1 MSPAKRLRR
10 RSALATWHRRLGLTA
25 ALFVLLLA
33 ITGLALNHTDSLGL
47 DERYVG
53 AGWLIGWYGI
63 DAPARAEGFRLDGR
77 TVTQL
82 GDRLYLDDRLVEQEA
97 GALAGAVSTG
107 GFIVVAVDG
116 DLLVLTAVG
125 DRVERLGRED
135 GIPAGIRAVGTDADG
150 RLMVRTASGIYRADP
165 ELLSW
170 APAGGEP
177 NAVRWP
183 ESAPP
188 EPALLASLR
197 QDYLSHILTLE
208 RVLLDLHSGR
218 ILGRY
223 GPWLMDAAAVLLLVL
238 AVTGVWLWSGLRPN
252 GR

>member
-25 ALFVLLLA
+25 AVFVLLLA
-33 ITGLALNHTDSLGL
+33 ITGLALNHTDSLRL
-47 DERYVG
+47 DERFVG
-53 AGWLIGWYGI
+53 AGWLLGWYGI
-63 DAPARAEGFRLDGR
+63 EAPARAEGFRLEGS
-77 TVTQL
+77 TVTRL
-82 GDRLYLDDRLVEQEA
+82 GERVYLDDRLVEQDVD
-97 GALAGAVSTG
+97 ALSGAVSTD
-107 GFIVVAVDG
+107 GFIIVAVDG
-116 DLLVLTAVG
+116 ELLLLTAAG

-150 RLMVRTASGIYRADP
+150 RLVVRTASGIYRADP
-165 ELLSW
+165 QLLTW
-170 APAGGEP
+170 EP
-177 NAVRWP
+177 SGSASNAVRWP
-183 ESAPP
+183 EPVAPD
-188 EPALLASLR
+188 PALLASLR
-197 QDYLSHILTLE
+197 QDYLSNILTLE

-252 GR
+252 SR

>member
-25 ALFVLLLA
+25 ALFVLMLS

-47 DERYVG
+47 DDRFVG
-53 AGWLIGWYGI
+53 ADWLLRWYGI
-63 DAPARAEGFRLDGR
+63 DAPGHGESFRLDR
-77 TVTQL
+77 SDVTRL
-82 GDRLYLDDRLVEQEA
+82 GDRLYLDARVIEHDV
-97 GALAGAVSTG
+97 GALTGAVSTEG
-107 GFIVVAVDG
+107 LIIVAVDG
-116 DLLVLTAVG
+116 DLLVLTAAG

-135 GIPAGIRAVGTDADG
+135 GIPAGIRAVGMDADG
-150 RLMVRTASGIYRADP
+150 RVIVRTAAGTYRADSQ
-165 ELLSW
+165 LLAW
-170 APAGGEP
+170 APSGGGSSDL
-177 NAVRWP
+177 RWP
-183 ESAPP
+183 EPASPD
-188 EPALLASLR
+188 PALLATLR
-197 QDYLSHILTLE
+197 SDYLSNILTLE

-218 ILGRY
+218 IFGRY